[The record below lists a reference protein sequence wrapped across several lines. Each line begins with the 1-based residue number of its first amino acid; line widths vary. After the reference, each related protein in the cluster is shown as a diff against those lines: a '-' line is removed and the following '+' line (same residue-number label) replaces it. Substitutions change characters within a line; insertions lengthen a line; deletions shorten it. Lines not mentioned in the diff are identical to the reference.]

1 MARIFD
7 ISNSILLS
15 EPCLPNQA
23 LLEPSDYQQL
33 ATARPGLPLFEIFFT
48 VINGEYKQQAVYLK
62 QNGDYSGGLHK
73 CEIKNEIS
81 SLNPSDTS
89 AEGQNG
95 IYNED
100 IESLEQRDDDSD
112 VTDEL
117 TSIQNILRDIIPGV
131 KVKVFK
137 VVAPGRVDR
146 DLIAKVIEEI
156 IEEEDDEN
164 DEELDSLEPEDIKSG
179 SDMEETET
187 NAGDAPN
194 DFSEEKGTMPVKIVI
209 EGLMQNLHA
218 DVPPENLV
226 RMPASLEKKNRIS
239 FSFVPEHDEREFVT
253 NKKGQAS
260 GKKVAPRS
268 SQLSANLV
276 MSDLAKVILSKE
288 KAVYLK
294 QNGDYSGGLHKCE
307 IKNEISSL
315 NPSDTSAE
323 GQNGIYNE
331 DIESL
336 EQRDDDSDVTDELT
350 SIQNILR
357 DIIPGVK
364 VKVLK
369 VVAPGRVDRDLIAK
383 VIEEIIEEEDD
394 ENDEELDSLEPEDI
408 KSGSDMEETETNAGD
423 APNDFSEEKGTMP
436 VKIVIE
442 GLMQNLHADVPPE
455 NLVRMPASLEKKNRI
470 SFSFVPEHD
479 EREFV
484 TNKKGQ
490 ASGKKVA
497 PRSSQLSANLVMSDL
512 AKVILSKEKVLRD
525 IGELISFAANRA
537 QNHQPL
543 LGPTLFNRIEI
554 PATSDPLAG
563 LYVGAH
569 GMYTSEIL
577 YLKRKFGQWQE
588 DPGTQKQGNLEF
600 YEYVEAIKLTGDL
613 SIPAGQVAF
622 RAKIGKRYQ
631 LPHKGII
638 PEELGVVARYKGQGR
653 LADPGFRNPQWVD
666 GELVILDG
674 KYIRGGPVIGFVYWT
689 SGYNILLFFNRL
701 KLPD

>member
-1 MARIFD
+1 MASIPAPRLPPTSAHAADPNPHKFPSKPSRFLRTPPAVALSPFKKASTSASRAFDLGPCRCLNPQSDFPSPDGDSRRRRWDSLLHDFVRSAVKRWDDYVSSYWNSSPKNGPRTNVPAGKGEEKEVEGKDEGKKGEEEGDWDWERWKRHFAEIEEQQSLVSVLKSQLSDAIIRENYKEAAKLKLAIAAATEKDTVGAAISDMNRAIEEERYADAAYIRDHAGAGLLGWWAGFSEDGADPYGRIIR
-7 ISNSILLS
+7 ISAEHGRYVARSYS
-15 EPCLPNQA
+15 
-23 LLEPSDYQQL
+23 SRQL
-33 ATARPGLPLFEIFFT
+33 ATARPGCPLFEIFFT

-62 QNGDYSGGLHK
+62 QNGDDSGGLHK
-73 CEIKNEIS
+73 RGIKNEIS
-81 SLNPSDTS
+81 SLNPSDSS

-95 IYNED
+95 IYSED
-100 IESLEQRDDDSD
+100 IESLEKGDDDSD

-117 TSIQNILRDIIPGV
+117 TSIQNIL
-131 KVKVFK
+131 
-137 VVAPGRVDR
+137 
-146 DLIAKVIEEI
+146 
-156 IEEEDDEN
+156 
-164 DEELDSLEPEDIKSG
+164 
-179 SDMEETET
+179 
-187 NAGDAPN
+187 
-194 DFSEEKGTMPVKIVI
+194 
-209 EGLMQNLHA
+209 Q
-218 DVPPENLV
+218 
-226 RMPASLEKKNRIS
+226 
-239 FSFVPEHDEREFVT
+239 
-253 NKKGQAS
+253 
-260 GKKVAPRS
+260 
-268 SQLSANLV
+268 
-276 MSDLAKVILSKE
+276 
-288 KAVYLK
+288 
-294 QNGDYSGGLHKCE
+294 
-307 IKNEISSL
+307 
-315 NPSDTSAE
+315 
-323 GQNGIYNE
+323 
-331 DIESL
+331 
-336 EQRDDDSDVTDELT
+336 
-350 SIQNILR
+350 

-394 ENDEELDSLEPEDI
+394 GHDEELDSLEPEDI
-408 KSGSDMEETETNAGD
+408 KSDSDMEETEMNAGD
-423 APNDFSEEKGTMP
+423 APNNFSEEKNTMP

-442 GLMQNLHADVPPE
+442 GLMQKLHADVPPE
-455 NLVRMPASLEKKNRI
+455 DLFRMPARLEKKNHI

-497 PRSSQLSANLVMSDL
+497 PHSSQLSANLVMSDL

-525 IGELISFAANRA
+525 IGELISFAANR

-554 PATSDPLAG
+554 PATSDPLTG

-577 YLKRKFGQWQE
+577 HLKRKFGQWQE
-588 DPGTQKQGNLEF
+588 DPATQKQANLEF

-613 SIPAGQVAF
+613 SVPAGQVTF
-622 RAKIGKRYQ
+622 RAKIGKQYQ

-638 PEELGVVARYKGQGR
+638 PEEFGVVARYKGQGR
-653 LADPGFRNPQWVD
+653 LADPGFRNPRWVD

>member
-1 MARIFD
+1 MTSIPTPRFPPSSAHATDPNPHKFPSKPSRFLRAPPPVALSSFKKASTSASRAFDSGPCRCLNRQSDSPSPDGDSGRRRWDSLLHDVVRSAVKRWDDYVSSYWNSSPKNDPRTNVPAGKGEEKEAEGKDEGKKWEKEGDWDWERWKRHFAEVEEQHRLVFALKSQLTDAIIREDYKEAMKLKLAIAAATQKDTVGTAISDMNRAIEEERYADAAHIRDHAGAGLLGWWAGFSEDGADPYGRIIRISAEHGRYVAR
-7 ISNSILLS
+7 SYSS
-15 EPCLPNQA
+15 R
-23 LLEPSDYQQL
+23 QL
-33 ATARPGLPLFEIFFT
+33 ATARPGFPLFEIFFT

-62 QNGDYSGGLHK
+62 ENGDYSGGLHK
-73 CEIKNEIS
+73 YEIKNEIS

-89 AEGQNG
+89 ADGQNG

-100 IESLEQRDDDSD
+100 IESLEKRDDDSD

-117 TSIQNILRDIIPGV
+117 SSIQNILRDIIPGV
-131 KVKVFK
+131 KV
-137 VVAPGRVDR
+137 R
-146 DLIAKVIEEI
+146 
-156 IEEEDDEN
+156 
-164 DEELDSLEPEDIKSG
+164 
-179 SDMEETET
+179 
-187 NAGDAPN
+187 
-194 DFSEEKGTMPVKIVI
+194 
-209 EGLMQNLHA
+209 
-218 DVPPENLV
+218 
-226 RMPASLEKKNRIS
+226 
-239 FSFVPEHDEREFVT
+239 
-253 NKKGQAS
+253 
-260 GKKVAPRS
+260 
-268 SQLSANLV
+268 
-276 MSDLAKVILSKE
+276 
-288 KAVYLK
+288 
-294 QNGDYSGGLHKCE
+294 
-307 IKNEISSL
+307 
-315 NPSDTSAE
+315 
-323 GQNGIYNE
+323 
-331 DIESL
+331 
-336 EQRDDDSDVTDELT
+336 
-350 SIQNILR
+350 
-357 DIIPGVK
+357 
-364 VKVLK
+364 VLK

-394 ENDEELDSLEPEDI
+394 ENDEELDRLEPEDI
-408 KSGSDMEETETNAGD
+408 KSDSDMEETEMNAGD
-423 APNDFSEEKGTMP
+423 VPNDFSEEKSTMP

-455 NLVRMPASLEKKNRI
+455 NLVRMPARLEKKNHI

-484 TNKKGQ
+484 NNKKGQ
-490 ASGKKVA
+490 ASGKNVA
-497 PRSSQLSANLVMSDL
+497 PRSSQLSATLVMSDL
-512 AKVILSKEKVLRD
+512 AKVIFSKEKVLRD

-543 LGPTLFNRIEI
+543 LSPTLFNRIEI
-554 PATSDPLAG
+554 PATSDPLTG

-588 DPGTQKQGNLEF
+588 DAAIQKQGNLEF
-600 YEYVEAIKLTGDL
+600 YEYVEAIKLTGDH
-613 SIPAGQVAF
+613 SVPAGQVAF

-638 PEELGVVARYKGQGR
+638 PEEFGVVARYKGQGR